1 MKKGL
6 TIVFWIDA
14 GIAFAFGLYSWLFP
28 FETFGTLLEIPKE
41 HAAEFLSVLSS
52 LSLFYVL
59 IGLICIICA
68 RSTFQVH
75 FWIGLVMLL
84 RHLMEGLLKLKDIGE
99 EWLIGNP
106 YPELVIHSL
115 LIFQIVMIIS
125 IGLKERLDATDLI
138 IGSIK

>member
-106 YPELVIHSL
+106 YPDLVIHSL
-115 LIFQIVMIIS
+115 FVLAYLITVYFAFKNRV
-125 IGLKERLDATDLI
+125 LWKP
-138 IGSIK
+138 

>member
-14 GIAFAFGLYSWLFP
+14 VIAFAFGLYSWLFP

-68 RSTFQVH
+68 RSAFQIH

-106 YPELVIHSL
+106 YPDLVIHSL
-115 LIFQIVMIIS
+115 FVLAYLITVYFAFKNRV
-125 IGLKERLDATDLI
+125 LWKP
-138 IGSIK
+138 